1 MSSRELRVCGR
12 RGHVL
17 YEPSEA
23 PLRDRLHVQTPA
35 GDAWRCLR
43 CGDYAVGT
51 PTGRGA
57 ASDAPVPA
65 RGKALR
71 QEIILRLLAVE
82 RVVRG
87 VLLLAAAYG
96 ILRFSSAQT
105 ALRQAFVSDLPAARP
120 LAEQLGFDIDHSA
133 LVRDYGKA
141 VNASHTTLTWIA
153 VGVAVYAAIE
163 LVEGVGLWLTRRWA
177 EYLTV
182 VATAAFLPIEIRD
195 LLVSATVTHVL
206 TFAINVAA
214 VVYLVVAKRLF
225 GVRGGRRRYLEEL
238 SSESLLELEAD
249 AAGADTSRSGLP
261 GADVG
266 MGTDPRASQS
276 AHRS

>member
-17 YEPSEA
+17 YEPIEA
-23 PLRDRLHVQTPA
+23 ELRNRLHVQTPV
-35 GDAWRCLR
+35 GEAWRCLR
-43 CGDYAVGT
+43 CGVYAVAT
-51 PTGRGA
+51 PTERGPA
-57 ASDAPVPA
+57 ADAPVPA

-82 RVVRG
+82 RIVRG

-96 ILRFSSAQT
+96 IHRFASAQT
-105 ALRQAFVSDLPAARP
+105 ALRQAFVTDLPIARP
-120 LAEQLGFDIDHSA
+120 LAEQLGFDIDRST
-133 LVRDYGKA
+133 LIRDYDKA

-153 VGVAVYAAIE
+153 VGVAVYAVIE

-182 VATAAFLPIEIRD
+182 VATAVFLPIEIRD

-206 TFAINVAA
+206 TFAINVLA

-225 GVRGGRRRYLEEL
+225 GVRGGRKRYLEEL
-238 SSESLLELEAD
+238 SSESLLELEAG
-249 AAGADTSRSGLP
+249 ATTAGGIGRGLP
-261 GADVG
+261 GADAG
-266 MGTDPRASQS
+266 MGTDRR
-276 AHRS
+276 RSERSRS

>member
-1 MSSRELRVCGR
+1 M
-12 RGHVL
+12 L
-17 YEPSEA
+17 YEPIEDQ
-23 PLRDRLHVQTPA
+23 LRQRLHVQTPV

-43 CGDYAVGT
+43 CGDYAVGI
-51 PTGRGA
+51 PPERGPA
-57 ASDAPVPA
+57 ADAPVPA

-87 VLLLAAAYG
+87 LLLLAAAYG
-96 ILRFSSAQT
+96 IHRFSSAQT
-105 ALRQAFVSDLPAARP
+105 ALRQAFVSDLPVARP
-120 LAEQLGFDIDHSA
+120 LAEQLGFDIDRST
-133 LVRDYGKA
+133 LVRDYDKA

-153 VGVAVYAAIE
+153 VGVAVYATIE

-195 LLVSATVTHVL
+195 LLVSASVTHVL
-206 TFAINVAA
+206 TFAINVLA
-214 VVYLVVAKRLF
+214 VVYLIVAKRLF

-249 AAGADTSRSGLP
+249 ATRPGRAAKVLP
-261 GADVG
+261 GADAG
-266 MGTDPRASQS
+266 MGADPRPSEAARHS
-276 AHRS
+276 

>member
-17 YEPSEA
+17 YEPDEA
-23 PLRDRLHVQTPA
+23 PLRDRLHVQTPV

-43 CGDYAVGT
+43 CGDYAVGA
-51 PTGRGA
+51 PTQRGPA
-57 ASDAPVPA
+57 ADAPVPA

-82 RVVRG
+82 RLVRG
-87 VLLLAAAYG
+87 LLLLAAAYG
-96 ILRFSSAQT
+96 IHRFSSAQT
-105 ALRQAFVSDLPAARP
+105 ALRQAFVSDLPVARP
-120 LAEQLGFDIDHSA
+120 FAEQLGFDIDRST
-133 LVRDYGKA
+133 LVRDYDKA

-182 VATAAFLPIEIRD
+182 VATSVFLPIEIRD
-195 LLVSATVTHVL
+195 LLVSASVTHVL
-206 TFAINVAA
+206 TFAINVLA

-225 GVRGGRRRYLEEL
+225 GVRGGRKRYLEEL
-238 SSESLLELEAD
+238 SGESLLELEAD
-249 AAGADTSRSGLP
+249 ASDPNSAAPGLSGP
-261 GADVG
+261 DAG
-266 MGTDPRASQS
+266 MGVDPRQAQT
-276 AHRS
+276 ARRS